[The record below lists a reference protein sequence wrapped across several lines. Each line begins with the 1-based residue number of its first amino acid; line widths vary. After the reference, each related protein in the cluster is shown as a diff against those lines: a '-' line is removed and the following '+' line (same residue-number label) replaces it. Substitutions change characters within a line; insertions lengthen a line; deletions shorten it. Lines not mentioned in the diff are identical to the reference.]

1 MSWINNNIQG
11 ATLPAGQFNKRD
23 APGPTLPPDAKRV
36 RTDYGPPGRFNDK
49 GGSDGP
55 LGPLLSSGRNPGA
68 LTDAERLQSTQTSKT
83 LAINTVRYFPSL
95 RLPQLAGQ
103 DWIILNKI
111 FMPND
116 IVFNLRCTEHMVA
129 KKFCMGPATGASTL
143 LLYSVNLATVNHMLT
158 GLQLLLT
165 RAFSNAMQQN
175 PPNFNNRDGQG
186 REPHIGRKKFI
197 EDNFVK
203 FASTDALL
211 KHWYEFFT
219 SLMYDTNGVAKTES
233 FPEFMRAV
241 FDELWVP
248 TANSYTPTN
257 PEEIPN
263 NREEVPADDPNRQ
276 YHRFRSVLER
286 VCFEFI
292 FTYCRPIGVFVGS
305 DRQGGEHLE
314 APNPA
319 AFAPN
324 DYVGVV
330 QVAGKNISTCNMWM
344 FSSNTK
350 EMVCGGDELG
360 FALKWL
366 KYKAFDVV
374 REEGRGDVWRTR
386 NNETLQP
393 FQLSSNPRTAVTDTA
408 KVPNFSTPVANRD
421 NDLARFWNEDL
432 EFGIWLFTP
441 CIYRCLLR
449 KLLTGSGGKEQ
460 EFSTHFAKFCIAN
473 QMSRH
478 MNVQCGDTRVA
489 TDAKC
494 ADKSLPLEVFLRFGH
509 RKVQVPFMHTF
520 RELGL
525 RAVQGAAAQE
535 GGMQNVRPGGANIA
549 NAMRSTAG
557 PVAPP
562 EAPAVAASAA
572 DPMPP
577 KAPKATRVR
586 VQSTK
591 SDAGVRDV
599 HATAG
604 AEAESKN

>member
-11 ATLPAGQFNKRD
+11 STLPAGQFNKRD

-95 RLPQLAGQ
+95 RLPQLSGQ
-103 DWIILNKI
+103 RWLILNKI

-165 RAFSNAMQQN
+165 RAFSNAMQQQ
-175 PPNFNNRDGQG
+175 NFRVLDAGGNDRKNFINR
-186 REPHIGRKKFI
+186 
-197 EDNFVK
+197 NFVE
-203 FASTDALL
+203 FCSTDAVL

-219 SLMYDTNGVAKTES
+219 SLMYDTNGVPKTES
-233 FPEFMRAV
+233 FPAFMRAV
-241 FDELWVP
+241 FDELWNHSP
-248 TANSYTPTN
+248 HSYFPTN
-257 PEEIPN
+257 PEEISEN
-263 NREEVPADDPNRQ
+263 ATRSQ

-366 KYKAFDVV
+366 KYKAFGEDMQPSI
-374 REEGRGDVWRTR
+374 
-386 NNETLQP
+386 NQTLQT
-393 FQLSSNPRTAVTDTA
+393 FQLSSNPRTGITDDA
-408 KVPNFSTPVANRD
+408 KVPNLTLPHEHAQVFGQ
-421 NDLARFWNEDL
+421 FWNEDH
-432 EFGIWLFTP
+432 EFGIWLFHT

-520 RELGL
+520 KRVGEQAGE
-525 RAVQGAAAQE
+525 QAAQE
-535 GGMQNVRPGGANIA
+535 DGGEEAQEDFRLSAANIG
-549 NAMRSTAG
+549 NATRSTAA

-562 EAPAVAASAA
+562 EAPAVTASAA
-572 DPMPP
+572 GAGPGKPV
-577 KAPKATRVR
+577 KATRVR
-586 VQSTK
+586 VQSAK
-591 SDAGVRDV
+591 SDAGVKDV
-599 HATAG
+599 HGPPVGTDTG
-604 AEAESKN
+604 GKE